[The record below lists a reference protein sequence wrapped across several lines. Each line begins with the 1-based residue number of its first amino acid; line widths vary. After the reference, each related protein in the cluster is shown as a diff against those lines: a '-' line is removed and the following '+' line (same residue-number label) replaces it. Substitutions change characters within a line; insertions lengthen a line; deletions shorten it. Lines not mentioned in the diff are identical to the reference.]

1 MWPVLVCAV
10 FVYILFLW
18 KEYRLAGVRRFFLT
32 SFVSLVAIV
41 SLVIMVLQPLQL
53 KDRAT
58 GVGVIL
64 TQNYK
69 EAQLDSLKLEY
80 DGLSLISY
88 TGNGFE
94 KAHLDSI
101 NRAYIIGNGVAAYD
115 FWQLENIGATYLG
128 SDKLRG
134 IVRLNYDREL
144 TQGDSLR
151 VNGLYAKPI
160 LGNKLILED
169 PGGNALDSVVFL
181 QTKNLKFSLD
191 TKPKISG
198 RFVYKLVEKDTTN
211 TIISS
216 DPLPVVIKPKS
227 TLSILIINTFPTFE
241 TKYLKNFLAENG
253 HGVLVRSQLT
263 KNTFKFENFNRKQG
277 AVYNFSQSNLS
288 EFDLVIIDIG
298 SYLGLS
304 RASRRA
310 LERQMRDEGLGV
322 FIQPDASLVNIGKR
336 LGFRLKRNTTTE
348 IALPQWPKVK
358 IPVLAA
364 SFEPEVLSQP
374 ILSSPDRVLSAYKT
388 KGEGRLSTSMLTD
401 TYQLVLDGE
410 EATYQYVW
418 STILSAVSQKNLPI
432 VQWETGDY
440 MAYKDEPFRF
450 GIRTRV
456 PNPQVLDG
464 MEDRIPLRQNIQLS
478 DQWEGVVYPRMRG
491 WNELHLA
498 QDSTATKDYY
508 VTSKTDWQQ
517 LKAYNLKQE
526 NRRAFTGTQPS
537 QAVISVLK
545 PISRLWFF
553 VVFVLAMGYLWFV
566 PRIEV

>member
-10 FVYILFLW
+10 FAYILFLW
-18 KEYRLAGVRRFFLT
+18 KEYRLAGMRRFFLT

-53 KDRAT
+53 EDRAT

-69 EAQLDSLKLEY
+69 EAQLDSLKLKY
-80 DGLSLISY
+80 DRLSLISY

-101 NRAYIIGNGVAAYD
+101 NRAYIIGNGVATYD
-115 FWQLENIGATYLG
+115 FWQLENIGTTYLG

-169 PGGNALDSVVFL
+169 PGGNALDSVTFL
-181 QTKNLKFSLD
+181 ETKNLKFSLD
-191 TKPKISG
+191 TKPKVSG

-227 TLSILIINTFPTFE
+227 NLGILIINMFPTFE

-253 HGVLVRSQLT
+253 HAVLVRSQLT

-310 LERQMRDEGLGV
+310 LEKRVVDEGLGV

-401 TYQLVLDGE
+401 TCQLVLDGE
-410 EATYQYVW
+410 EATYQYIW
-418 STILSAVSQKNLPI
+418 STILSAVSQKSIPI
-432 VQWETGDY
+432 VGWESDDW
-440 MAYKDEPFRF
+440 AYKDEPFRF
-450 GIRTRV
+450 RLRTLI
-456 PNPQVLDG
+456 PNPHVVANVQ
-464 MEDRIPLRQNIQLS
+464 DRIPLRQNIQLS

-491 WNELHLA
+491 WNQLRLA
-498 QDSTATKDYY
+498 QDSTMTMHYY
-508 VTSKTDWQQ
+508 VNNTADWQQ
-517 LKAYNLKQE
+517 LKAYDVKQE
-526 NRRAFTGTQPS
+526 NQRAFTGTEPS

-545 PISRLWFF
+545 PMSRLWFF